1 MGIMDKIFK
10 GKKTEEVVRLGEYKR
25 PAVEAQVPVED
36 EAGSRY
42 LAAKKWREDQAMNE
56 PLVKRS
62 EFKKKR
68 F

>member
-10 GKKTEEVVRLGEYKR
+10 SKKAEEPVRLGQLKR
-25 PAVEAQVPVED
+25 PAEEAPVPVE
-36 EAGSRY
+36 EEIGNRWM
-42 LAAKKWREDQAMNE
+42 AAKKWREDQAMNE

>member
-10 GKKTEEVVRLGEYKR
+10 SKKQEEPVRLGQLKR
-25 PAVEAQVPVED
+25 PAEEAPIPVED

-62 EFKKKR
+62 QFKKKW
-68 F
+68 

>member
-25 PAVEAQVPVED
+25 PAEEAQAPVE
-36 EAGSRY
+36 EEIGNRWM
-42 LAAKKWREDQAMNE
+42 AAKKWREDQAMNE

-62 EFKKKR
+62 QFKKKY
-68 F
+68 